1 MDKTIKFTLPS
12 LPPSVNSL
20 YAIYWRER
28 RVELKPEARRYKSD
42 MQTFIPRYTLT
53 PGAYLHLDM
62 EFHYPYLYQNLKLRV
77 FDAPNMQKLLQDAV
91 AQKLGIDDKHIKD
104 WSGRSVDDEREYVV
118 VTLSEVANG

>member
-1 MDKTIKFTLPS
+1 MQTHIPRFTLS
-12 LPPSVNSL
+12 
-20 YAIYWRER
+20 
-28 RVELKPEARRYKSD
+28 
-42 MQTFIPRYTLT
+42 

-104 WSGRSVDDEREYVV
+104 WSGCSVDDEREYVV
-118 VTLSEVANG
+118 VTLKEIINGRD